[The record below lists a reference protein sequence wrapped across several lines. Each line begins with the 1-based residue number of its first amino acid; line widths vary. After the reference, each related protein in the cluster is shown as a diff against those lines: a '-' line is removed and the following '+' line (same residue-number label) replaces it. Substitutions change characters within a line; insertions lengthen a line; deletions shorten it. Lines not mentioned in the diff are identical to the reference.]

1 MRLYKMATSAELRE
15 QFLRYFEA
23 HGHTIVAS
31 SSLVPANDPTLLFT
45 NAGMVQFKDVF
56 LGNEKRS
63 YTRATTS
70 QRCVR
75 AGGKHNDL
83 ENVGYTARHHTFFE
97 MLGNFSFGEYFKK
110 DAIHYAWDFLTNVIR
125 LPAEKLWVTVYA
137 DDDEAAD
144 IWLKDIKVD
153 PGQFTRID
161 TADNF
166 WSMGDTGPCGPCSE
180 IFYDHGPEIE
190 GGPPGTP
197 EEDGDRYIEIW
208 NLVFMQY
215 NRDETG
221 NMIPLPKPSVD
232 TGMGLERLAAISQHV
247 HNNYDIDLFQ
257 ALVAVAAR
265 VTGTTDLTNKSLRVI
280 ADHIR
285 SCAFLVVDGVLPS
298 NEGRGYVLRRIIRRA
313 ARHGHQLGCKT
324 AFFHKLVATLDD
336 EMGDAYPELR
346 KHREHVERVLKK
358 EEQRFAETLEQGMR
372 ILETAID
379 KMKGDTID
387 GKTVFKLYDTF
398 GFPVDLTADV
408 ARERNLRLD
417 QEGFEVEMEEQRSRA
432 RASSQ
437 FNAVSDEFKLDVY
450 PASEFLGYEKPS
462 ADARVLAILQN
473 DTAIDQLENGDQAII
488 ILDRTPFYAES
499 GGQVGDIGVIKIED
513 ETEFRVTDTQKQN
526 DVYLHLG
533 SLMSGE
539 LSLDDKV
546 DAEID
551 ESFRCAVMLN
561 HSATHLMHAALR
573 QVLGEHVQ
581 QKGSLVDADKLRF
594 DFSHYQPVELD
605 QIAEVETLVNN
616 QIRGNLKTRAE
627 VMDMEAAKKSGA
639 LALFG
644 EKYGDVVRVL
654 KIGSDS
660 IELCGGT
667 HVPRAGDIGL
677 FKIVFESGI
686 ASGVRRIE
694 AVTGEAAIK
703 RFIESEHKLDTA
715 AYSLK
720 ASRDNLLPRIEQ
732 LQANNR
738 SLEKQVEALKSR
750 LASQTGGDLA
760 SQAQEVKGIKILT
773 ANLDGAN
780 VKTLR
785 ETVDQLK
792 NKLGAAI
799 VVLASSEAGKV
810 SIIAGVTR
818 AESERIRAGDLA
830 NMVAAQCGGRGGG
843 RPDMAQ
849 AGGDQPENLAAALE
863 SVIPWVENQL

>member
-1 MRLYKMATSAELRE
+1 MTTSAELRE
-15 QFLRYFEA
+15 KFLKYFES
-23 HGHTIVAS
+23 HGHTIVPS
-31 SSLVPANDPTLLFT
+31 SPLVPGNDPTLLFT
-45 NAGMVQFKDVF
+45 NSGMVQFKDVF
-56 LGNEKRS
+56 LGSDKRS

-110 DAIHYAWDFLTNVIR
+110 DAIHYAWDFLTEVIG

-144 IWLKDIKVD
+144 IWLEDIGVD
-153 PGQFTRID
+153 RERFTRIG
-161 TADNF
+161 TSDNF

-208 NLVFMQY
+208 NLVFMQF
-215 NRDETG
+215 NRDAAG
-221 NMIPLPKPSVD
+221 NMEPLPRPSVD
-232 TGMGLERLAAISQHV
+232 TGMGLERLAAILQNV

-257 ALVAVAAR
+257 SLIAAAAGL
-265 VTGTTDLTNKSLRVI
+265 TGTSDLEDKSLRVI

-285 SCAFLVVDGVLPS
+285 SCAFLIVDGVLPS

-313 ARHGHQLGCKT
+313 ARHGHQLGCKQP
-324 AFFHKLVATLDD
+324 FFYKLVEALDQ

-346 KHREHVERVLKK
+346 KHRGHVERVLQK

-372 ILETAID
+372 ILEDAIGA
-379 KMKGDTID
+379 MKGDVID
-387 GKTVFKLYDTF
+387 GKTVFKLYDTY

-408 ARERNLRLD
+408 AREKGLSID
-417 QEGFEVEMEEQRSRA
+417 QAGFDVEMEAQRSRA

-437 FNAVSDEFKLDVY
+437 FSAVGEDFKLDDY
-450 PASEFLGYEKPS
+450 PASQFLGYEQPT
-462 ADARVLAILQN
+462 ADAKVIAILQN
-473 DTAIDQLENGDQAII
+473 DAVIDQLENGDQAIV

-499 GGQVGDIGVIKIED
+499 GGQVGDIGTISVGDGLFE
-513 ETEFRVTDTQKQN
+513 VSDTQKQN
-526 DVYLHLG
+526 DVFLHIGTLA
-533 SLMSGE
+533 SGE
-539 LSLDDKV
+539 LSNGDQV
-546 DAEID
+546 EARID
-551 ESFRCAVMLN
+551 EDYRRAVMLN

-594 DFSHYQPVELD
+594 DFSHYQPLEPG
-605 QIAEVETLVNN
+605 QISEIETLVNK

-627 VMDMEAAKKSGA
+627 LMDMAAAKNSGA
-639 LALFG
+639 VALFG

-686 ASGVRRIE
+686 ASGIRRIE
-694 AVTGEAAIK
+694 AVTGEAAVN
-703 RFIESEHKLDTA
+703 RFIDSEARLDTA
-715 AYSLK
+715 AQRLK
-720 ASRDNLLPRIEQ
+720 ASRDDLLPRIEQ
-732 LQANNR
+732 LQASNR
-738 SLEKQVEALKSR
+738 TLEKQVAALKSR

-760 SQAQEVKGIKILT
+760 SQAQEVNGIKVL
-773 ANLDGAN
+773 AASLDGAN

-792 NKLGAAI
+792 NKLGAAA
-799 VVLASSEAGKV
+799 VVLASSDNGKV
-810 SIIAGVTR
+810 SIIAGVTK

-830 NMVAAQCGGRGGG
+830 NLVAGN
-843 RPDMAQ
+843 
-849 AGGDQPENLAAALE
+849 QPENLAAALE
-863 SVIPWVENQL
+863 SVVPWVEGQL